1 MGGGA
6 RCRRGTAVC
15 GPLGSAALLVPLV
28 AALAACARSAPP
40 ADGGGGERAS
50 APAASAPAPAVAPAP
65 AAATLPRD
73 TVRGVLVVSGAEPQW
88 RLTLTTGAGVAYD
101 IEGAGGTATSLE
113 ELRAADHLEVT
124 LLGNHEPGAG
134 ELPGARRFRMTSFL
148 VRAADGAD
156 AVDGILIREPAGY
169 ALRLMDGTALPITRL
184 PEALAT
190 QVGARIYW
198 VGATDLP
205 PAAYGVLRAP
215 APLGPRGR
223 AP

>member
-1 MGGGA
+1 MHGLHPPLARLGGIA
-6 RCRRGTAVC
+6 C
-15 GPLGSAALLVPLV
+15 LL
-28 AALAACARSAPP
+28 LAACTRDAPP
-40 ADGGGGERAS
+40 ADGKGAARAS
-50 APAASAPAPAVAPAP
+50 ADVAPAVA
-65 AAATLPRD
+65 TPRD
-73 TVRGVLVVSGAEPQW
+73 TVRGVLAVSGAEPQW
-88 RLTLTTGAGVAYD
+88 RLTLTTGAGEAYD
-101 IEGAGGTATSLE
+101 IEGAGAPATPLT

-134 ELPGARRFRMTSFL
+134 EVPGARRFRMTSFL
-148 VRAADGAD
+148 VRAVDGAD

-184 PEALAT
+184 PASLER

-198 VGATDLP
+198 AGATDLP

-223 AP
+223 AL